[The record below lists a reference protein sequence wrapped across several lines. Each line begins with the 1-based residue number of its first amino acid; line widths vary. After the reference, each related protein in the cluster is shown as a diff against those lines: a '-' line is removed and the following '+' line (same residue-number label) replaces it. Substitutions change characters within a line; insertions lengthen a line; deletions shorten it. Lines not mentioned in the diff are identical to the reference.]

1 MFSGTELHRIYLDI
15 PSARRRWSDLLALV
29 SLTPDEDPDYTVGVS
44 DNEGNLI
51 GTASLHADIIKYVA
65 IHPDHR
71 GESVA
76 NILLSDIIGHAADQG
91 ISSLSIFTKPDYV
104 QVFSDLSFR
113 LVGSCASSALLE
125 NSAAGISA
133 YRSYLRSVRE
143 SASKDSDCGAD
154 STCGVIV
161 MNANPPTLGHLH
173 LVRESASRVGR
184 LFVIPLADNDK
195 TEFSYVARRRALVNA
210 TAHIP
215 NVTVLEGSR
224 YCISSSTFPSY
235 FIKELSERTDSHILL
250 DLDIFATHIAPALG
264 ASVRF
269 VGEEPSDPLTARYNE
284 LMKQVLP
291 ERGIEVVEIPRLAD
305 SRGCPVSASRVREAL
320 SGRRVTAAAELL
332 PDASIPALLA
342 RCAALALKRELD
354 LTPKPGLVDCNDNGA
369 HKDMDHRMMSESIR
383 TLEPVFEEIARISMS
398 ESLPDAEVLKPVGLS
413 GERLMLEATGGVNT
427 HKGAL
432 FSIGLA
438 VSAVAYLIYKARISG
453 SPACGAEIL
462 SPDSISSVISDI
474 AQTFSRPH
482 GTHGASV
489 RNLHDVPTA
498 LDMAVGGYAPVFGSW
513 RRIADPSRRLLL
525 IMSELEDSNIY
536 HRGGKDGADFIR
548 KRSAELLSL
557 HAEDASSEAL
567 TEALA
572 RFNVEC
578 VSRWLS
584 PGGAADMLALSLS
597 IDSMAEKLIV

>member
-1 MFSGTELHRIYLDI
+1 MFNGTELHRIYLDI

-76 NILLSDIIGHAADQG
+76 NILLSDIIGHAADLG

-113 LVGSCASSALLE
+113 LVGRCESSALLE
-125 NSAAGISA
+125 NSAAGITA
-133 YRSYLRSVRE
+133 YKAYLSSVR
-143 SASKDSDCGAD
+143 ASVSKNPVLGAD

-173 LVRESASRVGR
+173 LVREAASRVGK

-195 TEFSYVARRRALVNA
+195 TEFSYAARRRALVNA

-235 FIKELSERTDSHILL
+235 FIKELTERADSHILL
-250 DLDIFATHIAPALG
+250 DLDIFANHIAPALG

-269 VGEEPSDPLTARYNE
+269 VGEEPTDPLTARYNE
-284 LMKQVLP
+284 LMKRILP
-291 ERGIEVVEIPRLAD
+291 ARGIDVVEIPRLAD
-305 SRGCPVSASRVREAL
+305 SCGCPVSASRVRSAL
-320 SGRRVTAAAELL
+320 SGSRIAAAAELL

-354 LTPKPGLVDCNDNGA
+354 LTPKPGLVDCRDNGA
-369 HKDMDHRMMSESIR
+369 HKDMDHRLMSESIR

-398 ESLPDAEVLKPVGLS
+398 ESLPDAAMLQPAGLS

-438 VSAVAYLIYKARISG
+438 VSAVAYLIYNARL
-453 SPACGAEIL
+453 CGNQAGIADIL
-462 SPDSISSVISDI
+462 SPDSISSVISVI
-474 AQTFSRPH
+474 AQTFSRPD

-489 RNLHDVPTA
+489 RNLHHVSTA

-513 RRIADPSRRLLL
+513 RRISDPYRRLLL

-536 HRGGKDGADFIR
+536 HRGGREGADFIR

-557 HAEDASSEAL
+557 HADDASAEAL
-567 TEALA
+567 TDALG
-572 RFNVEC
+572 RFNAEC
-578 VSRWLS
+578 VGRWLS
-584 PGGAADMLALSLS
+584 PGGAADMLALSFF
-597 IDSMAEKLIV
+597 IDIVTDSKF